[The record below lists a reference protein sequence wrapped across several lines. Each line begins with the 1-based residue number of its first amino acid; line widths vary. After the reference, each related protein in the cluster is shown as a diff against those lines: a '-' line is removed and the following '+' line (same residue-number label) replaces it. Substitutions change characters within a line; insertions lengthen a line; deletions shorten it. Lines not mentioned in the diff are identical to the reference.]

1 MKETEKQI
9 KKRNK
14 IYNEYNL
21 NNIIKLKELSW
32 YKYRDNIYDN
42 YVDNKDNE
50 IFINRIM
57 NQIYLYFIIVDE
69 YHNIFWYF
77 HNSKIISSN
86 NDNYKWFNKTNII
99 FIFKLYKN
107 WEIDTKKFKK
117 YNMNIYI
124 NLFQ

>member
-9 KKRNK
+9 EKRNK

-32 YKYRDNIYDN
+32 YKYRDNIYNN

-69 YHNIFWYF
+69 YHNVFWIF
-77 HNSKIISSN
+77 S
-86 NDNYKWFNKTNII
+86 
-99 FIFKLYKN
+99 
-107 WEIDTKKFKK
+107 
-117 YNMNIYI
+117 
-124 NLFQ
+124 

>member
-1 MKETEKQI
+1 MKEIEEQI

-69 YHNIFWYF
+69 DHNVF
-77 HNSKIISSN
+77 
-86 NDNYKWFNKTNII
+86 DI
-99 FIFKLYKN
+99 FIILK
-107 WEIDTKKFKK
+107 
-117 YNMNIYI
+117 
-124 NLFQ
+124 

>member
-1 MKETEKQI
+1 MKETEEQI
-9 KKRNK
+9 KERNK
-14 IYNEYNL
+14 IYNEYIL

-69 YHNIFWYF
+69 DHNVF
-77 HNSKIISSN
+77 
-86 NDNYKWFNKTNII
+86 DI
-99 FIFKLYKN
+99 FIILK
-107 WEIDTKKFKK
+107 
-117 YNMNIYI
+117 
-124 NLFQ
+124 

>member
-1 MKETEKQI
+1 M
-9 KKRNK
+9 
-14 IYNEYNL
+14 
-21 NNIIKLKELSW
+21 SW
-32 YKYRDNIYDN
+32 YKYRDNIYNN

-69 YHNIFWYF
+69 YHNVFVYF

-86 NDNYKWFNKTNII
+86 NDTYKWFNKTNTI

-107 WEIDTKKFKK
+107 REVDTKNFKK
-117 YNMNIYI
+117 DNMNMYI
-124 NLFQ
+124 NLC